1 MLWRVLKIIMHH
13 PTISF
18 FKLMKQTTNRTMKS
32 IALAFIVLSH
42 GLPQT
47 VEAKSVTVSEAVIQ
61 ALNTNPEVKARFH
74 AFRDVYEE
82 QRVAYGGYLPKVDAT
97 AGIGRHWLKSNSI
110 GDKYYWGKG
119 VRLQLT
125 QMLFDG
131 FYTRS
136 QVSRLKY
143 SGQARY
149 FEFMDSMENVGL
161 ESFRAY
167 VDVLRYREML
177 NLSKRNYE
185 YHQEIYN
192 LIKSRV
198 RAGVAAGV
206 DMEQISARLALAQSN
221 YLIELSN
228 QHDVSVRYQRYV
240 GELPEQNLAPVVLP
254 DKGIP
259 PTAVEALKEAYQHN
273 SGFLAT
279 LSDIRAAK
287 YAVDVQESK
296 FYPRVDLKAFHDRSW
311 NLDGIDGRR
320 DESAVELD
328 LTYNILNGGSDQ
340 AAVHQYKEK
349 MYRTVDLK
357 DKSAIELRQ
366 TIAIAHNEKL
376 LIAEQLKYFDRHYK
390 SMERVREAYHQQFT
404 IGKRTL
410 LDLLDTENEYYQA
423 RRAFYNGFFD
433 LTIAKARTL
442 AGMGKLLTTMGV
454 VRGEMPSLKD
464 INVPWPHPTERD
476 LPPLEEPGR
485 ETPDFF

>member
-1 MLWRVLKIIMHH
+1 MDN
-13 PTISF
+13 PTTSL
-18 FKLMKQTTNRTMKS
+18 FKVMKHTTNRELKNLGVA
-32 IALAFIVLSH
+32 ILLLCL
-42 GLPQT
+42 GLPNRA
-47 VEAKSVTVSEAVIQ
+47 EARSVTVSEAVVQ
-61 ALNTNPEVKARFH
+61 ALNTNPEIKAKFH

-82 QRVAYGGYLPKVDAT
+82 QHVAHGGLLPKVDAR
-97 AGIGRHWLKSNSI
+97 AGVGRHVLNSASI
-110 GDKYYWGKG
+110 RDKYYWGKG
-119 VRLQLT
+119 VRLELT

-149 FEFMDSMENVGL
+149 FEFMDSMENIGL

-185 YHQEIYN
+185 YHKEIYN
-192 LIKSRV
+192 LIQSRV

-206 DMEQISARLALAQSN
+206 DMEQISARLALAESN

-228 QHDVSVRYQRYV
+228 QHDVSVRYQRYI
-240 GELPEQNLAPVVLP
+240 GELPEPNLAPVVLP
-254 DKGIP
+254 DTGIP
-259 PTAVEALKEAYQHN
+259 LTAVEALKEAYQHN

-279 LSDIRAAK
+279 LSDIRAAQ

-296 FYPRVDLKAFHDRSW
+296 FYPRVDFKAFHDRSW
-311 NLDGIDGRR
+311 NLDGVNGRR
-320 DESAVELD
+320 DESAVEFD
-328 LTYNILNGGSDQ
+328 LTYNILNGGADR
-340 AAVHQYKEK
+340 AAVHQYREK
-349 MYRTVDLK
+349 MYRTVDLR

-464 INVPWPHPTERD
+464 INVPMPHPTEQD
-476 LPPLEEPGR
+476 LPRIEEPGR
-485 ETPDFF
+485 ETPAFFD

>member
-1 MLWRVLKIIMHH
+1 MAIMLLC
-13 PTISF
+13 S
-18 FKLMKQTTNRTMKS
+18 
-32 IALAFIVLSH
+32 

-47 VEAKSVTVSEAVIQ
+47 VEAESVTVTEAVTH
-61 ALNTNPEVKARFH
+61 ALDTNPEIKARFH

-82 QRVAYGGYLPKVDAT
+82 QHVAYGGYLPKVDAS
-97 AGIGRHWLKSNSI
+97 ADIGRHWLKSESI
-110 GDKYYWGKG
+110 GNKNYWGKG
-119 VRLQLT
+119 LRLELS

-149 FEFMDSMENVGL
+149 FEFMDAMETIGL

-192 LIKSRV
+192 QISSRV
-198 RAGVAAGV
+198 RTGVAPGV
-206 DMEQISARLALAQSN
+206 DMEQIKARLALAQSN

-228 QHDVSVRYQRYV
+228 QHDVSVRYQRYI
-240 GELPEQNLAPVVLP
+240 GELPAANLAPVELP
-254 DKGIP
+254 DTGIP
-259 PTAVEALKEAYQHN
+259 GTAVEALKEAYQHN

-279 LSDIRAAK
+279 ISDIQAAK
-287 YAVDVQESK
+287 YAVDVQKSK
-296 FYPRVDLKAFHDRSW
+296 FYPRIDFKAFHDRSW
-311 NLDGIDGRR
+311 NLDGIDGKR

-328 LTYNILNGGSDQ
+328 LTYNIINGGSDE
-340 AAVHQYKEK
+340 AAVHQYREK
-349 MYRTVDLK
+349 MYRAIDLR
-357 DKSAIELRQ
+357 DKAAIELRQ

-464 INVPWPHPTERD
+464 INVPMPKATEKD
-476 LPPLEEPGR
+476 LPALEEPGR
-485 ETPDFF
+485 ESL

>member
-1 MLWRVLKIIMHH
+1 
-13 PTISF
+13 
-18 FKLMKQTTNRTMKS
+18 MKQTTNRELK
-32 IALAFIVLSH
+32 ALAVALMLFCFGST
-42 GLPQT
+42 QT
-47 VEAKSVTVSEAVIQ
+47 VEAKSVTVSEAVTQ
-61 ALNTNPEVKARFH
+61 ALNTNPEIKARFH

-82 QRVAYGGYLPKVDAT
+82 QHVAYGGYLPKINAT
-97 AGIGRHWLKSNSI
+97 AGVGHHWLQSESI
-110 GDKYYWGKG
+110 GEKHYWGEG
-119 VRLQLT
+119 VRLELA

-131 FYTRS
+131 FYTKS
-136 QVSRLKY
+136 QVCRLKY

-149 FEFMDSMENVGL
+149 FEFMDSMETVGL

-177 NLSKRNYE
+177 NLSKRNYD
-185 YHQEIYN
+185 YHKEVYN
-192 LIKSRV
+192 LIQSRV

-228 QHDVSVRYQRYV
+228 QHDVSARYQRYV
-240 GELPEQNLAPVVLP
+240 GELPEANLAPVVLP

-259 PTAVEALKEAYQHN
+259 ATAIESIKEAYQHN

-287 YAVDVQESK
+287 YAVDVQKSK
-296 FYPRVDLKAFHDRSW
+296 FYPRIDVKAWHDRTW
-311 NLDGIDGRR
+311 NLDGVDGRR
-320 DESAVELD
+320 DESAAEVA
-328 LTYNILNGGSDQ
+328 LTYNILNGGSDE
-340 AAVHQYKEK
+340 AAVHQYREK
-349 MYRTVDLK
+349 MYRAIDLK
-357 DKSAIELRQ
+357 DKAAIELRQ

-433 LTIAKARTL
+433 LTVAKARTL

-454 VRGEMPSLKD
+454 VRGEMPSLRD
-464 INVPWPHPTERD
+464 INIPEPHPTERD
-476 LPPLEEPGR
+476 LPPLVEPGR
-485 ETPDFF
+485 EIPDFF

>member
-1 MLWRVLKIIMHH
+1 
-13 PTISF
+13 
-18 FKLMKQTTNRTMKS
+18 MKQTTNRELK
-32 IALAFIVLSH
+32 ALAVALLLLCFGS
-42 GLPQT
+42 PQT
-47 VEAKSVTVSEAVIQ
+47 VEAKSVTVSEAVTQ
-61 ALNTNPEVKARFH
+61 ALNTNPEIKARFH

-82 QRVAYGGYLPKVDAT
+82 QHVAYGGYLPKINAS
-97 AGIGRHWLKSNSI
+97 AGIGHHWLQSDSGGEKH
-110 GDKYYWGKG
+110 YWGEG
-119 VRLQLT
+119 VRLELA

-131 FYTRS
+131 FYTKS
-136 QVSRLKY
+136 QVCRLKY

-149 FEFMDSMENVGL
+149 FEFMDSMETVGL

-185 YHQEIYN
+185 YHKEIYN
-192 LIKSRV
+192 LINSRV

-228 QHDVSVRYQRYV
+228 QHDVSARYQRYV
-240 GELPEQNLAPVVLP
+240 GELPEQNLAPVEMP

-259 PTAVEALKEAYQHN
+259 ATAIEAIKDAYQHN
-273 SGFLAT
+273 AGFLAT

-287 YAVDVQESK
+287 YAVDVQKSK
-296 FYPRVDLKAFHDRSW
+296 FYPRLDIKAWHDRSW

-320 DESAVELD
+320 DESAAELA
-328 LTYNILNGGSDQ
+328 LTYNILNGGSDE
-340 AAVHQYKEK
+340 AAVHQYREK
-349 MYRTVDLK
+349 MYRAIDLR

-366 TIAIAHNEKL
+366 TISIAHNEQL

-454 VRGEMPSLKD
+454 VRGEMPSLRD
-464 INVPWPHPTERD
+464 INIQEPHPTERD
-476 LPPLEEPGR
+476 LPPMVEPDR
-485 ETPDFF
+485 EAPNFF

>member
-1 MLWRVLKIIMHH
+1 
-13 PTISF
+13 
-18 FKLMKQTTNRTMKS
+18 MKQTTNRSLKTLAA
-32 IALAFIVLSH
+32 ALMLLCLGAPRSL
-42 GLPQT
+42 
-47 VEAKSVTVSEAVIQ
+47 EAKSVTVTEAVAHAI
-61 ALNTNPEVKARFH
+61 NTNPEIKAKFH

-82 QRVAYGGYLPKVDAT
+82 QHVAYGGYLPKLNVT
-97 AGIGRHWLKSNSI
+97 AGAGRHWLKSRGNS
-110 GDKYYWGKG
+110 DNYYWGKG
-119 VRLQLT
+119 ARLELT

-131 FYTRS
+131 FYTKS
-136 QVSRLKY
+136 QVCRLKY

-149 FEFMDSMENVGL
+149 FEFMDAMETIGL

-185 YHQEIYN
+185 YHQQIYN

-198 RAGVAAGV
+198 AAGVAAGV
-206 DMEQISARLALAQSN
+206 DMEQITARLALAQSN

-228 QHDVSVRYQRYV
+228 QHDVSARYQRYV
-240 GELPEQNLAPVVLP
+240 GELPEANLSPVMLP

-259 PTAVEALKEAYQHN
+259 ATAIEALKYAYEHN

-287 YAVDVQESK
+287 YAVDVQKSK
-296 FYPRVDLKAFHDRSW
+296 FYPRIDFKAHDDWSW
-311 NLDGIDGRR
+311 NLDGIDGWR
-320 DESAVELD
+320 DERVAEVA

-340 AAVHQYKEK
+340 ASVHQYREK
-349 MYRTVDLK
+349 MYRAVDLR
-357 DKSAIELRQ
+357 DKSANELRQ
-366 TIAIAHNEKL
+366 TVAIAHNEKL

-423 RRAFYNGFFD
+423 RRAFFNGFFD
-433 LTIAKARTL
+433 LTIAKARTY
-442 AGMGKLLTTMGV
+442 ASMGTLLTTMGV
-454 VRGEMPSLKD
+454 VRGEMPSLRD
-464 INVPWPHPTERD
+464 INLPVPHAGEGD
-476 LPPLEEPGR
+476 LPALEEPER
-485 ETPDFF
+485 ETFTLQK